1 MTKHLQNRIQQIL
14 LIWTMFSVY
23 YSSAQIY
30 VGAWNPI
37 RYPNTGTCGWSFQ
50 DNGAAGTA
58 TDPYASIEKAM
69 NTVVANGT
77 TNQTIYFLP
86 DAYIQNWDYDS
97 TVTEVRDNCD
107 GHDLDYMP
115 TITSALNGLQLLG
128 STQGCLTMLEAL
140 GTSNSLQ
147 FINISGADN
156 ITISNI
162 YFKGYSQ
169 AVSINNS
176 TNVTF
181 TNCIFESCNY
191 GITALDAILINSTT
205 SNTSVTFNNCK
216 FIDNNK
222 NTSTNAVTIRSSSTT
237 ASIFTTV
244 NFSGCEFV
252 CNSKDNAGGSVQIVG
267 RTISTATP
275 TTVNFTGGV
284 FANNV
289 VTSSAGR
296 GGAISI
302 GNNSKVD
309 INGTYFF
316 NNIVNTSGVSSP
328 NDGGGAI
335 HIFSDNTGLTTAA
348 RTDVSI
354 TNALFYGNRSTSV
367 GNGGAISL
375 IGASGHTNTNRP
387 KLTITNTIFE
397 KNKSGGSGGAI
408 FTNYGELN
416 VSNSTFKRDTAATG
430 GAIAVSQTTSVF
442 TLANDSFVSNSATT
456 GIDIQSD
463 ADFTMANC
471 VTSVASIAG
480 PGTYNWILVDNFN
493 RADNNTV
500 GNSWI
505 ERESAAT
512 GAKITSNQLELNSVS
527 VNGREWNYRTIS
539 QYTTAGL
546 TDNTGNITWAWNM
559 HPNRSGLSG
568 FDSLT
573 AGWNYGIGF
582 VLGTT
587 SANITIGNGYA
598 VVIGQTSTDPIRLV
612 RYTNGLDANVNITNI
627 IASGTTYAGTE
638 YFSIRVVFNP
648 TTDAWSLFV
657 ESNGVSYPRADPRL
671 TATQVGSAT
680 VNTTYVTSA
689 NNLNTLGALWNHSSS
704 GVANARFDDIYIQSN
719 NGIGTGST
727 LTYIDGSRLV
737 GSYAC
742 TNGYC
747 AAAVAATCLSNS
759 LSNFICTAANATG
772 SISGIAFYDSNG
784 DGIFNEALPLD
795 SIYIILYDGNNNV
808 IGRYTTDG
816 TGAYSFNGLPS
827 GTYKVAF
834 TKLGYFYGQTL
845 QNQGSGTLDSDID
858 NTYVSMLVT
867 INTSLTN
874 TENADNAVSALHH
887 QNVSAG
893 FLTDN
898 VLPLD
903 LIGFN
908 GEINNCNEV
917 KLIWKTASEMN
928 VSHFEIL
935 KSDNGNEFNSIGKIS
950 SKGNY
955 QTSLN
960 TYSSEF
966 IQNNNLV
973 YYKLKMID
981 LDNSFKYSPIITIK
995 NNCVSNKDLD
1005 VQIYPNPTTSTLIIH
1020 FSDVI
1025 NESININVYNTIG
1038 AVVYSSETKSN
1049 NSNILLNT
1057 TQFPNGTYFVHIK
1070 TNEKVFVKKIEKN

>member
-14 LIWTMFSVY
+14 LIWMMFSVY

-30 VGAWNPI
+30 VGSWNPI

-77 TNQTIYFLP
+77 TNQIINFLP

-216 FIDNNK
+216 FIDNTK
-222 NTSTNAVTIRSSSTT
+222 NATTNALNIQSNSAT
-237 ASIFTTV
+237 AAVFTTV
-244 NFSGCEFV
+244 NFLGCEMV
-252 CNSKDNAGGSVQIVG
+252 CNQKDNSGGSVYING
-267 RTISTATP
+267 RTISNGTP

-296 GGAISI
+296 GGALHI
-302 GNNSKVD
+302 GNNSKVTID
-309 INGTYFF
+309 GTYFF
-316 NNIVNTSGVSSP
+316 NNTVQTTGVSSP

-335 HIFSDNTGLTTAA
+335 YIYSNNTGLTAAA

-354 TNALFYGNRSTSV
+354 TNALFYGNKTTSV
-367 GNGGAISL
+367 GNGGAIAL

-387 KLTITNTIFE
+387 RLTITNTIFE
-397 KNKSGGSGGAI
+397 KNKTSTSAKGGAI
-408 FTNYGELN
+408 FNYYGELN
-416 VSNSTFKRDTAATG
+416 ISNSTFKKDTSGIG
-430 GAIAVSQTTSVF
+430 GAIAVENSTSVF
-442 TLANDSFVSNSATT
+442 TLANDSFINNSATT
-456 GIDIQSD
+456 GKDLQSD
-463 ADFTMANC
+463 ANFTMSNC
-471 VTSVASIAG
+471 VTAAANIAG
-480 PGTYNWILVDNFN
+480 PATYNWILIDDFTRTN
-493 RADNNTV
+493 NNTV

-505 ERESAAT
+505 EKESAAT
-512 GAKITSNQLELNSVS
+512 GAKITSNTLELNSVS
-527 VNGREWNYRTIS
+527 LDGREWNYRTMT

-546 TDNTGNITWAWNM
+546 TDNAGSITWAWNM

-568 FDSLT
+568 FDSLA

-582 VLGTT
+582 VLGAT
-587 SANITIGNGYA
+587 SSNIAIGNGYA
-598 VVIGQTSTDPIRLV
+598 VLIGQTGTSDPIRLV
-612 RYTNGLDANVNITNI
+612 RFTGGLDANANLTNI
-627 IASGTTYAGTE
+627 ISSTPTAGTYAGTE
-638 YFSIRVVFNP
+638 YFSIKVNYNP

-657 ESNGVSYPRADPRL
+657 ESGASAFPRTDPRL
-671 TATQVGSAT
+671 TSTQIGTTT
-680 VNTTYVTSA
+680 VNNTYVTNT
-689 NNLNTLGALWNHSSS
+689 NNVRFLGVLWNHAAS
-704 GVANARFDDIYIQSN
+704 GVANATFDDIYIQTSD
-719 NGIGTGST
+719 GLGTGST
-727 LTYIDGSRLV
+727 LNYVDASTLV
-737 GSYAC
+737 SSYSC

-747 AAAVAATCLSNS
+747 AATVAATCLSNS
-759 LSNFICTAANATG
+759 LSNFICTDANATG
-772 SISGIAFYDSNG
+772 SVSGIAFFDSNG
-784 DGIFNEALPLD
+784 NGIYDESLPLD
-795 SIYIILYDGNNNV
+795 SIYIILYDNNNNV

-834 TKLGYFYGQTL
+834 TKLGYFQGQTL
-845 QNQGSGTLDSDID
+845 QNQGSGTVDSDID
-858 NTYVSMLVT
+858 SSYVSMFVT

-893 FLTDN
+893 FLLTIFN
-898 VLPLD
+898 VLPLN
-903 LIGFN
+903 LISFN
-908 GEINNCNEV
+908 GEIKNCNEV
-917 KLIWKTASEMN
+917 KLTWKTVSEIN

-935 KSDNGNEFNSIGKIS
+935 RSVNGNEYNSIETIKA
-950 SKGNY
+950 KGDFLE
-955 QTSLN
+955 TIN

-973 YYKLKMID
+973 YYKLKMVD

-995 NNCVSNKDLD
+995 NNCASN
-1005 VQIYPNPTTSTLIIH
+1005 
-1020 FSDVI
+1020 
-1025 NESININVYNTIG
+1025 
-1038 AVVYSSETKSN
+1038 
-1049 NSNILLNT
+1049 
-1057 TQFPNGTYFVHIK
+1057 
-1070 TNEKVFVKKIEKN
+1070 

>member
-1 MTKHLQNRIQQIL
+1 
-14 LIWTMFSVY
+14 MFSVY

-416 VSNSTFKRDTAATG
+416 VSNSTFKRDTAVTG

-456 GIDIQSD
+456 GIDVYTD
-463 ADFTMANC
+463 VDFANS
-471 VTSVASIAG
+471 TNYFSSVSNIAG
-480 PGTYNWILVDNFN
+480 IPYPPFPAIDLFN
-493 RADNNTV
+493 RANSATV
-500 GNSWI
+500 GNGWTQVSGTSSILNNHLRLGNTNDAWVSRTPSSYSTILTNGTDSISWAFNFYSPAI
-505 ERESAAT
+505 TATRKGYFVIACNNSDFNAAT
-512 GAKITSNQLELNSVS
+512 A
-527 VNGREWNYRTIS
+527 
-539 QYTTAGL
+539 
-546 TDNTGNITWAWNM
+546 
-559 HPNRSGLSG
+559 
-568 FDSLT
+568 
-573 AGWNYGIGF
+573 
-582 VLGTT
+582 
-587 SANITIGNGYA
+587 NGYA
-598 VVIGQTSTDPIRLV
+598 VVFSTAGVKLV
-612 RYTNGLDANVNITNI
+612 RFTGGVKVANTILINGSALAASQTASVKVVYNPITDTWRLFDRI
-627 IASGTTYAGTE
+627 TAGDVLGT
-638 YFSIRVVFNP
+638 S
-648 TTDAWSLFV
+648 
-657 ESNGVSYPRADPRL
+657 DPRTGVTL
-671 TATQVGSAT
+671 RGSV
-680 VNTTYVTSA
+680 VNTTYTNVDLP
-689 NNLNTLGALWNHSSS
+689 NLGSFWTPAGGTFSST
-704 GVANARFDDIYIQSN
+704 VADFDDIYQSVGA
-719 NGIGTGST
+719 GIGTGST
-727 LTYIDGSRLV
+727 LTYIDGSGLV
-737 GSYAC
+737 GSYSC

-834 TKLGYFYGQTL
+834 TKLEYFYGQTL

-893 FLTDN
+893 FLTNN

-917 KLIWKTASEMN
+917 KLTWKTASEMN

-935 KSDNGNEFNSIGKIS
+935 KSENGNEFNSNEKIS

-1057 TQFPNGTYFVHIK
+1057 TQFPNGTYFVHLK